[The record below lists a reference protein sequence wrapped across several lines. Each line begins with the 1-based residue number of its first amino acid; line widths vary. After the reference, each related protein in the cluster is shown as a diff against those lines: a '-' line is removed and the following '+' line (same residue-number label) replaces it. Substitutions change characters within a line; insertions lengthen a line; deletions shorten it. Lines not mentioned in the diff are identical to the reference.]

1 MKFGAVPLDD
11 ALGAILAHG
20 IPAASLSK
28 GIVLEAGHLAA
39 LRQIGRTDVTVARLE
54 DTDVDEDTAARALA
68 EAIAPDFTTQ
78 GLRLT
83 KSATGRVN
91 IFAMRAGLL
100 ELDVDL
106 IAALN
111 RIDPMITLA
120 TLPNLSRVVAGTM
133 LATIKIISYGV
144 AHDTLGQACDMLAE
158 ARKASGG
165 FAANIRAAQIGSA
178 TLIETHHAGGRP
190 APKGRR
196 VLDERL
202 DRLGATLLETLDV
215 PHDAGAIGAAI
226 ERAKGELIFILTASA
241 TSDIRDTAPAALI
254 NVGGTIEQFGIP
266 VDPGNLLF
274 LGAWRGRPVIGLPGC
289 ARSPAL
295 NGADWVMER
304 VICGFPVGAEDLSA
318 MGVGGLLKDIP
329 ERGRA
334 RG

>member
-1 MKFGAVPLDD
+1 MKFGAVPVNE
-11 ALGAILAHG
+11 AAGAILAHG

-28 GIVLEAGHLAA
+28 GIMLGEGHISA
-39 LRQIGRTDVTVARLE
+39 LQQIGITEVTVAQLE
-54 DTDVDEDTAARALA
+54 DGDIDEDTAAKTVA
-68 EAIAPDFTTQ
+68 EAIAPELELQ

-83 KSATGRVN
+83 KPATGRVN
-91 IFAMRAGLL
+91 IFSVRAGLL
-100 ELDVDL
+100 ELDVNR
-106 IAALN
+106 ITALN

-120 TLPNLSRVVAGTM
+120 TLPDLSRVVAGTM

-144 AHDTLGQACDMLAE
+144 AQDALTAACAAICTDTPHQNA
-158 ARKASGG
+158 
-165 FAANIRAAQIGSA
+165 FAVTIRTAHLKTA

-202 DRLGATLLETLDV
+202 DRLGATLVETLDV
-215 PHDAGAIGAAI
+215 PHDVHAIGAAI
-226 ERAKGELIFILTASA
+226 GQAKGQVIFILTASA
-241 TSDIRDTAPAALI
+241 TSDIRDTAPSALES
-254 NVGGTIEQFGIP
+254 VGGKIEQFGMP

-274 LGAWRGRPVIGLPGC
+274 LGNWQGKSVIGLPGC

-304 VICGFPVGAEDLSA
+304 VMCGLPVGAEDISA